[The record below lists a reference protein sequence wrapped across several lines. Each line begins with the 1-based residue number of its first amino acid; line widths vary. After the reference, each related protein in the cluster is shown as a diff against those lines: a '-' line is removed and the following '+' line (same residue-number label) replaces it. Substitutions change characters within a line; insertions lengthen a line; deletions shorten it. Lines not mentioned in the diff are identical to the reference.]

1 MKITDLQIVA
11 RNHVKQPLYP
21 YVKPTDYYL
30 HIIGENSP
38 TQAAMIDNV
47 AILKMSLDDGS
58 SSYFNTSS
66 VVADYA
72 TLLFSKIR
80 GWELSQINM
89 AWDFLYRYSLPLGRA
104 GVSMHAI
111 SVINLMMYDLYSRH
125 LGVPVYEL
133 LGGKT
138 RDRIRSYAS
147 HLHPLPLKELQKEAQ
162 EYVDEGYRTMKM
174 RFIAGPADANA
185 MEKNVELVKA
195 VRDQV
200 GYNIELAADAW
211 MSWTY
216 NFALRMLQKLE
227 RYELAWVE
235 EPLHPDDFEGFRTL
249 TSKVGTPISAGEH
262 HYFIHDMKKLLDAGI
277 RILQPDTMWTGG
289 LTSMKK
295 IAGLAEAYGAQVIP
309 HAGNVYNLH
318 FIISEPQAVTPM
330 SEYLTKYREWMEQHM
345 TGIPHPKNGYITL
358 PEKPGFGV
366 EYDGGK

>member
-1 MKITDLQIVA
+1 MKISKLEIIA
-11 RNHVKQPLYP
+11 RDRVNQPLYP

-30 HIIGENSP
+30 DILGEKSP
-38 TQAAMIDNV
+38 TEAAMIDNV
-47 AILKMSLDDGS
+47 AILKMTADDGS

-66 VVADYA
+66 LVADYA
-72 TLLFSKIR
+72 LTLFRKIEN
-80 GWELSQINM
+80 WDVSEIEM

-104 GVSMHAI
+104 GVTMHAI
-111 SVINLMMYDLYSRH
+111 SVIDLMMYDLYARH
-125 LGVPVYEL
+125 LKIPVYNL
-133 LGGKT
+133 LGGRT
-138 RDRIRSYAS
+138 RSKIKAYAS

-162 EYVDEGYRTMKM
+162 EYLDDGYRVMKM
-174 RFIAGPADANA
+174 RFSSGPADPNA
-185 MEKNVELVKA
+185 MEKNE
-195 VRDQV
+195 
-200 GYNIELAADAW
+200 ELAADAW

-216 NFALRMLQKLE
+216 NFAVRMLRKLE
-227 RYELAWVE
+227 KYDLAWVE
-235 EPLHPDDFEGFRTL
+235 EPLYPDDFEGFKTL
-249 TSKVGTPISAGEH
+249 TKNVETPISAGEH
-262 HYFIHDMKKLLDAGI
+262 HYHVHDMKKLLDAGI